1 MSYVTMEGGNRL
13 EGEVLLQ
20 GSKNGTLPIV
30 AASILC
36 KGQVILRNCP
46 RISDVTDLLEALSFA
61 GVKSRWETDTLYLDA
76 TDATSFF
83 FEEEL
88 AQRTRGGVLFL
99 GAFLGRFGEAAM
111 AYPGGCVIGARPI
124 DLHCKVFRS
133 MQVILEERPNGIYA
147 KGTPKGSC
155 ITLSYPSVGATENAL
170 LAAVCAKG
178 VTVIYGV
185 AKEPEIVGLCD
196 FLNRAGGRVYGG
208 GSNRIVVHGVKEL
221 HGIEYCIPGD
231 RIVAG
236 TYLCAAAMTGGEV
249 ILNRTQN
256 VCMDGIKEWL
266 EAVGLKLRREPDRI
280 CIYKPGKLFPIK
292 KLVTAPHPG
301 FPTDMQS
308 QMTAMLSVVP
318 GESSITETVFESRF
332 GVVEQLCRM
341 GARLEC
347 DGGRVLIHG
356 GSVLHGAEIT
366 ACDLRSGAALI
377 MAALSA
383 EGRSI
388 LQGYEFVARGYEDIC
403 KVFRSLGA
411 KIILS
416 D

>member
-20 GSKNGTLPIV
+20 GSKNGTLPIL
-30 AASILC
+30 AACILC
-36 KGQVILRNCP
+36 KGQVTLRHCP
-46 RISDVTDLLEALSFA
+46 QISDVTDLLEALTFA
-61 GVKSRWETDTLYLDA
+61 GVTSRWEADTLYLNA
-76 TDATSFF
+76 TDATPFF

-88 AQRTRGGVLFL
+88 ARRTRGGVLFL

-133 MQVILEERPNGIYA
+133 MQVVLEERPDGIYA
-147 KGTPKGSC
+147 KGTPNGNW

-178 VTVIYGV
+178 VTVICG
-185 AKEPEIVGLCD
+185 AAREPEIVGLCD
-196 FLNRAGGRVYGG
+196 FLNRAGGRIYGG
-208 GSNRIVVHGVKEL
+208 GSSRIVVQGVKEL
-221 HGIEYCIPGD
+221 HGTEYCIQGD

-236 TYLCAAAMTGGEV
+236 TYLCAVAMTGGEV
-249 ILNRTQN
+249 ILKRTKGM
-256 VCMDGIKEWL
+256 CMDGIMEWL
-266 EAVGLKLRREPDRI
+266 EAVGLKLRMEPDRI
-280 CIYKPGKLFPIK
+280 CLYKPGKLFPIK
-292 KLVTAPHPG
+292 RLVTAPHPG

-341 GARLEC
+341 GAGLEC
-347 DGGRVLIHG
+347 DGSCVLIHG
-356 GSVLHGAEIT
+356 GGSLHGAEIT

-377 MAALSA
+377 MAALKA
-383 EGRSI
+383 EGRSV
-388 LQGYEFVARGYEDIC
+388 LHGYEFVARGYEDIC
-403 KVFRSLGA
+403 KVLRSLGA
-411 KIILS
+411 KITQS